1 MRKRQP
7 PFRRRKLAKKL
18 RKMRLTARM
27 SIPEAARALDKDVQA
42 LYRIEAAETRVDVHL
57 VRSMMDLYDSYESDL
72 LDQVRDALKAGWW
85 RAFGVEDM
93 GYLDVETEAAVI
105 REIALLTIPGLLQ
118 TEAYTRALFDA
129 DHRERSKGWQNNQVA
144 VRQFRQR
151 RLTDPDNLLVLDA
164 VIDEAALRKLVGGI
178 DVMRAQLR
186 HLIDMAALPNVTLRV
201 LPSELGAHD
210 GMNGGFTLLSFPDPE
225 DSDLLYISYATG
237 AMHIE
242 NEGELKEAR
251 LAFDRLSAR
260 ALTPAES
267 VALIERTLA
276 E

>member
-1 MRKRQP
+1 M
-7 PFRRRKLAKKL
+7 
-18 RKMRLTARM
+18 
-27 SIPEAARALDKDVQA
+27 
-42 LYRIEAAETRVDVHL
+42 HL
-57 VRSMMDLYDSYESDL
+57 VRSMMDLYDAYAPDL

-85 RAFGVEDM
+85 RAFGVDDQ
-93 GYLDVETEAAVI
+93 GYLDVETEAAMI

-129 DHRERSKGWQNNQVA
+129 YHREHSKEWQDNQVA

-151 RLTDPDNLLVLDA
+151 RLTDPDNLLVLNA
-164 VIDEAALRKLVGGI
+164 VIDEAALRKLVGGPV
-178 DVMRAQLR
+178 VMRAQLR

-201 LPSELGAHD
+201 LPTDLGAHD
-210 GMNGGFTLLSFPDPE
+210 GMSGGFTLLSFPDHD

-242 NEGELKEAR
+242 NEGELKAAR
-251 LAFDRLSAR
+251 LTFDHLAAR
-260 ALTPAES
+260 ALSPAES